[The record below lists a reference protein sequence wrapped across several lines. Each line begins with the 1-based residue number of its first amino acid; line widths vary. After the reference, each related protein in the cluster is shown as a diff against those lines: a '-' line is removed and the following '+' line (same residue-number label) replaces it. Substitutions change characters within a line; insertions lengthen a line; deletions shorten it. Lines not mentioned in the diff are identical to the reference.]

1 MLDYVRLCYL
11 LTHPAWCLTFHPVA
25 PFVKY
30 IHKNVF
36 GPCDRQVLN
45 NVLLNVFLLCSAS
58 AVASGTGI
66 SCLCKKVGALTVPGI
81 IPE

>member
-1 MLDYVRLCYL
+1 MLLTN
-11 LTHPAWCLTFHPVA
+11 THPAWCLTFHPVA

-45 NVLLNVFLLCSAS
+45 NVLLNVFCCVARAQVLVVPVSLAS
-58 AVASGTGI
+58 VKAGGP
-66 SCLCKKVGALTVPGI
+66 TVHGI
-81 IPE
+81 IPESPE